1 MCREV
6 VKSVGPGAR
15 LPGLGPGAATY
26 WPHDFGLLILPF
38 CILPFMP
45 SLENEDNNSTHLI
58 RPLEESRVN
67 TYLVLM
73 AVPIP

>member
-6 VKSVGPGAR
+6 VQSAGPGAR
-15 LPGLGPGAATY
+15 LPGLSGPGAATY

-38 CILPFMP
+38 CISMP
-45 SLENEDNNSTHLI
+45 SLESEDNNSTYFI

-67 TYLVLM
+67 TYLALM
-73 AVPIP
+73 TVPSP